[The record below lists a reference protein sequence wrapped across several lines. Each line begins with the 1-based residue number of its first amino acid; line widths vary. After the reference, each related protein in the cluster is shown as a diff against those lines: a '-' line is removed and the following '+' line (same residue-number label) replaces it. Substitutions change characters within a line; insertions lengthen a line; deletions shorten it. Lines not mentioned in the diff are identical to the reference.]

1 MGNTVQ
7 MFITAVFSLL
17 GWEGVKWLLT
27 RKSNTR
33 IASAQAD
40 VAEVKAE
47 SEEFHHLRELSTSL
61 QQQLREDAAMY
72 REQTQLV
79 RQLQKDLL
87 EAEKKVARLETER
100 SMKLCEVR
108 NCCNRQP
115 QSGY

>member
-1 MGNTVQ
+1 M
-7 MFITAVFSLL
+7 ILTAFGSHI
-17 GWEGVKWLLT
+17 GWEGLKWLMT
-27 RKSNTR
+27 RKSNQR
-33 IASAQAD
+33 VASAEAD

-61 QQQLREDAAMY
+61 QEQLREDAAMY

>member
-1 MGNTVQ
+1 M
-7 MFITAVFSLL
+7 ILTALGSLL
-17 GWEGVKWLLT
+17 GWEGLKWLMT
-27 RKSNTR
+27 RKSNQR
-33 IASAQAD
+33 VASAAAD

-61 QQQLREDAAMY
+61 QEQLREDAAMY

>member
-1 MGNTVQ
+1 MEI
-7 MFITAVFSLL
+7 ITIICTTFGSLL
-17 GWEGVKWLLT
+17 GWEGIKWLMT

-47 SEEFHHLRELSTSL
+47 SDEFHHLRELSTSL